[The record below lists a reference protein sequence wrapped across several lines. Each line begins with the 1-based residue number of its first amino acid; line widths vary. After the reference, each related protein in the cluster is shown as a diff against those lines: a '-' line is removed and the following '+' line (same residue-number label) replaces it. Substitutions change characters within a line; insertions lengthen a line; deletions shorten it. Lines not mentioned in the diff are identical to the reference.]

1 MRKIVMI
8 LSLYVLVSGT
18 GPVFTVNDIK
28 SNQNYWGPGI
38 ILARRVMD
46 IGNEWHILIA
56 DNLAE
61 TLIALKEEYKKT
73 IKLIG
78 NYRIKHGQEI
88 RLYSLYSN
96 EFGNSE
102 LPIRKD
108 F

>member
-1 MRKIVMI
+1 MI

-73 IKLIG
+73 IKLDWKLSDKTWS
-78 NYRIKHGQEI
+78 RDKTLFTVFK
-88 RLYSLYSN
+88 R
-96 EFGNSE
+96 
-102 LPIRKD
+102 IRK